1 MSQQNTQFYEF
12 GPFRLEP
19 QKRLLFRGQEV
30 IKLAP
35 KSFDTLLAL
44 VERHGQV
51 LEKDELMKRL
61 WPDSYVEEG
70 NLTLNISNLRK
81 ALGENPQQHEY
92 IVTVPGRGYQFV
104 ARVKELAES
113 EELARAERITAPTA
127 VVAGKQ
133 EVAHGVTSSSAR
145 RFPLPALLI
154 CALVIA
160 LAATVYYRFIYRRA
174 VPFEKV

>member
-1 MSQQNTQFYEF
+1 MSEQNTQLYEF
-12 GPFRLEP
+12 VPFRLEP

-51 LEKDELMKRL
+51 LEKEELMKRL

-81 ALGENPQQHEY
+81 ALGENPQQHQY

-104 ARVKELAES
+104 ARVKESAAAS
-113 EELARAERITAPTA
+113 EELAAAELTATPIA
-127 VVAGKQ
+127 LAEDKQ
-133 EVAHGVTSSSAR
+133 EVARGLTSSSATR
-145 RFPLPALLI
+145 RILWPALLI

-160 LAATVYYRFIYRRA
+160 L
-174 VPFEKV
+174 

>member
-1 MSQQNTQFYEF
+1 MTEQNTHFYEF

-19 QKRLLFRGQEV
+19 HKRLLFRGQEV

-70 NLTLNISNLRK
+70 NLTLNISTLRK

-104 ARVKELAES
+104 AA
-113 EELARAERITAPTA
+113 
-127 VVAGKQ
+127 
-133 EVAHGVTSSSAR
+133 
-145 RFPLPALLI
+145 
-154 CALVIA
+154 
-160 LAATVYYRFIYRRA
+160 
-174 VPFEKV
+174 

>member
-1 MSQQNTQFYEF
+1 MTEQNTQFYEF

-19 QKRLLFRGQEV
+19 HKRLLFRGHES

-35 KSFDTLLAL
+35 KALETLLAL
-44 VERHGQV
+44 VERHGEV

-81 ALGENPQQHEY
+81 ALGENPQQHQY

-104 ARVKELAES
+104 ARVKESAAES
-113 EELARAERITAPTA
+113 EELAAAELIAAPFTGA
-127 VVAGKQ
+127 EDKQ
-133 EVAHGVTSSSAR
+133 EPVRGLTSSSATR
-145 RFPLPALLI
+145 RILWPALLI
-154 CALVIA
+154 CALVI
-160 LAATVYYRFIYRRA
+160 
-174 VPFEKV
+174 

>member
-1 MSQQNTQFYEF
+1 MTEQNTQFYEF

-30 IKLAP
+30 MQLPP
-35 KSFDTLLAL
+35 KSFETLLAL

-51 LEKDELMKRL
+51 MEKDELMKRL

-104 ARVKELAES
+104 ARVKESAAES
-113 EELARAERITAPTA
+113 EGLAGAES
-127 VVAGKQ
+127 VAARFAGAEDKQ
-133 EVAHGVTSSSAR
+133 KLVPRSSAAR
-145 RFPLPALLI
+145 RLLWPASLI
-154 CALVIA
+154 CALGIA
-160 LAATVYYRFIYRRA
+160 LAATVYY
-174 VPFEKV
+174 